1 MSLISCYTDTETT
14 GLNPFKGDRI
24 VEVCCIL
31 TVDFE
36 IVDTFHTL
44 INPERP
50 VGFSATI
57 HGHADDKLR
66 DAPVFSDISKDLK
79 HFIKQA
85 DNLIA
90 YNAPFDVKFLKHE
103 FNSRG
108 FGPFNIRNQIDVLGL
123 AKSVFPGEKNKL
135 LNVIERLGI
144 DYSSEQLHTALS
156 DTKLLIQVHKELLTL
171 LNKNSG
177 LI

>member
-1 MSLISCYTDTETT
+1 MSILSCYADTETT
-14 GLNPFKGDRI
+14 GLHPSKGDRI

-36 IVDTFHTL
+36 IVDQFHTL

-57 HGHADDKLR
+57 HGHTDDKLR
-66 DAPVFSDISKDLK
+66 DAPLFSDISRDLK
-79 HFIKQA
+79 QFIKQA

-90 YNAPFDVKFLKHE
+90 YNAPFDMKFLQHE
-103 FNSRG
+103 FNSKG
-108 FGPFNIRNQIDVLGL
+108 FGPFNIKNQIDVLGL

-144 DYSSEQLHTALS
+144 DYSNEQLHTALS